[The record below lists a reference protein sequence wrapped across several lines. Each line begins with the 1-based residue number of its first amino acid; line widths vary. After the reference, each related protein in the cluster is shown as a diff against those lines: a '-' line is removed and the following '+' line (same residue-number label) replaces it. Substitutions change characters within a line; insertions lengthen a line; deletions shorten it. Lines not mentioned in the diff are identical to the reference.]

1 MFERWVGELN
11 GFQVVRL
18 LQDLNPQW
26 GKESIDFE
34 DEIIEREILERLKE
48 FDRSI
53 GIIGQRR
60 VGKTTLLLQFLEERA
75 SELGWDRTCY
85 FSFDIREIKVKSV
98 VETFCEE
105 ILGEPLSDLEG
116 QVHFF
121 LDEVQNLDDWSSHVK
136 HFKDHYDNIHFTVTG
151 SSASNIVKGAGES
164 LVGRFSPI
172 RLFPFSFREYLKYN
186 GLEQERL
193 ELSDIKLPGRKI
205 ALKFRDYFEEG
216 GLPELYRSKRP
227 IEDLEENLDLVFFR
241 DMVELFNVG
250 RSSILKDIFLLLA
263 TQTGQK
269 MSYNSISNSLDSD
282 FRSVK
287 KYVGYL
293 ENSYLIQR
301 SKPYTKSKHKSVR
314 KNPNVYIEDHAYN
327 RIYSTKEG
335 LKAETIAF
343 NHAKRLEEP
352 YYFRELEVDIVLP
365 ERAVLLEVKYSENLG
380 GKGSENLVE
389 AAEETGFK
397 PYLLTK
403 DTYETRTIDGV
414 EVEFVPLYAF
424 CLCV

>member
-1 MFERWVGELN
+1 MEKQ
-11 GFQVVRL
+11 QVIRL
-18 LQDLNPQW
+18 LKDLNPQW
-26 GKESIDFE
+26 GKERIDFE
-34 DEIIEREILERLKE
+34 DEIIEREILDRLKE

-85 FSFDIREIKVKSV
+85 FSFDIREIEVRQI

-105 ILGEPLSDLEG
+105 ILGEPLSDLED

-121 LDEVQNLDDWSSHVK
+121 LDEVQNLDGWSNHVK
-136 HFKDHYDNIHFTVTG
+136 HFKDNYDNIHFTVTG

-164 LVGRFSPI
+164 LVGRFSPV

-193 ELSDIKLPGRKI
+193 DVSDIKLPGRKI

-227 IEDLEENLDLVFFR
+227 MEDLEENLDLVFFR

-263 TQTGQK
+263 SQTGQK
-269 MSYNSISNSLDSD
+269 MSYNSLSNSLDSD
-282 FRSVK
+282 FRTVK

-301 SKPYTKSKHKSVR
+301 SKPYAESKYKSVR
-314 KNPNVYIEDHAYN
+314 KNPKVYIEDHAYN
-327 RIYSTKEG
+327 RIYPTKEG
-335 LKAETIAF
+335 LKPETIAF

-352 YYFRELEVDIVLP
+352 YYFREPEVDIVLP
-365 ERAVLLEVKYSENLG
+365 ERGVLLEVKYSEDVG
-380 GKGSENLVE
+380 GKDLENLVE

-403 DTYETRTIDGV
+403 DDYGTRKVEDV
-414 EVEFVPLYAF
+414 EVELVPLYAF

>member
-1 MFERWVGELN
+1 MEKQ
-11 GFQVVRL
+11 QVIRL

-26 GKESIDFE
+26 DKERIDFE
-34 DEIIEREILERLKE
+34 DEIIEREILDRLKE

-85 FSFDIREIKVKSV
+85 FSFDIREIEVKQI

-105 ILGEPLSDLEG
+105 ILGEPLSNLEG

-121 LDEVQNLDDWSSHVK
+121 LDEVQNLDDWSNHVK
-136 HFKDHYDNIHFTVTG
+136 HFQDHYENTNFTVTG

-164 LVGRFSPI
+164 LVGRFSPV

-186 GLEQERL
+186 GLEQDRL
-193 ELSDIKLPGRKI
+193 ELDGIQLPDRKTAI
-205 ALKFRDYFEEG
+205 MFRDYFEEG

-227 IEDLEENLDLVFFR
+227 MEDLEENLDLVFFR

-282 FRSVK
+282 FRTVK

-314 KNPNVYIEDHAYN
+314 KNPKVYIEDHAYN

-352 YYFRELEVDIVLP
+352 YYFREPEVDIVLP
-365 ERAVLLEVKYSENLG
+365 ERAVLLEVKYSDNVGKKGLG
-380 GKGSENLVE
+380 NLVE
-389 AAEETGFK
+389 AAEQTGFK

-403 DTYETRTIDGV
+403 DTYETRTIEGV
-414 EVEFVPLYAF
+414 EVELVPLYVF
-424 CLCV
+424 CLSV

>member
-1 MFERWVGELN
+1 MEGLHNNFMEKQEI
-11 GFQVVRL
+11 VRL

-26 GKESIDFE
+26 DKEKIDFE
-34 DEIIEREILERLKE
+34 DEIIKREILDKLKE
-48 FDRSI
+48 IDRSI

-85 FSFDIREIKVKSV
+85 FSFDIREMEVRPV
-98 VETFCEE
+98 VETFCED
-105 ILGEPLSDLEG
+105 ILGEPVSDLDG
-116 QVHFF
+116 PVHFF
-121 LDEVQNLDDWSSHVK
+121 LDEVQNLEDWSSHVK
-136 HFKDHYDNIHFTVTG
+136 HFQDHYDNIYFTVTG

-164 LVGRFSPI
+164 LVGRFSPV

-186 GLEQERL
+186 SLEQERL

-227 IEDLEENLDLVFFR
+227 MEDLEENLDLVFFR

-269 MSYNSISNSLDSD
+269 MSYNSICNSLDSD
-282 FRSVK
+282 FRTVK

-301 SKPYTKSKHKSVR
+301 SKPYTKSEHKSVR
-314 KNPNVYIEDHAYN
+314 KNPKVYIEDHAYN

-343 NHAKRLEEP
+343 NHAKRLEQP
-352 YYFRELEVDIVLP
+352 YYFREPEVDMVLP
-365 ERAVLLEVKYSENLG
+365 ERGVLLEVKYSEDVG
-380 GKGSENLVE
+380 GKDFENLVE

-403 DTYETRTIDGV
+403 DDYETRTIEGV
-414 EVEFVPLYAF
+414 EVESVPLYAF